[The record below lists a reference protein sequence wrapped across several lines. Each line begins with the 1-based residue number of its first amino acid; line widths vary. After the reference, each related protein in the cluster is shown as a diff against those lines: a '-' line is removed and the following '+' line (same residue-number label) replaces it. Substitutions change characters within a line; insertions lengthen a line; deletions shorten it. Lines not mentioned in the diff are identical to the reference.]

1 MEKKELKFYEAPE
14 MEVLSMNVEGFF
26 CASGDIEGVENQD
39 DLNGG
44 NDDLFN

>member
-1 MEKKELKFYEAPE
+1 MNKKELKFYEAPAC
-14 MEVLSMNVEGFF
+14 EVVELK
-26 CASGDIEGVENQD
+26 ASVALLAGSTIEGVDNED